1 MKIDT
6 SNAMGSLAHAKETGL
21 IKDLKAKVDGRVL
34 ENDKALREQTDKFEA
49 IFIKTLLD
57 TALNLDNPLYPKQ
70 PGTDIYNSMFKEQI
84 AENLSGSF
92 GYSELL
98 FNYLKDQQKL
108 KG

>member
-1 MKIDT
+1 MSIDT
-6 SNAMGSLAHAKETGL
+6 SNAMTSFAQSKETSL
-21 IKDLKAKVDGRVL
+21 IKDLKAKTNKDTL
-34 ENDKALREQTDKFEA
+34 ENDKALREQTDKFESL
-49 IFIKTLLD
+49 FIKTLLD

-70 PGTDIYNSMFKEQI
+70 PGSDIYNSMFKEQL
-84 AENLSGSF
+84 AENLSGGF